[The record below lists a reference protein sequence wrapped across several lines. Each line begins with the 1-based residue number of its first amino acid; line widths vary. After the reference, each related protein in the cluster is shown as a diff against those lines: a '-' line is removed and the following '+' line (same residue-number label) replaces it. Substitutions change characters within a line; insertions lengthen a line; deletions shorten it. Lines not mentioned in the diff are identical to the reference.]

1 MVIRGIIKM
10 ESLEHAL
17 SNSFSEKYIKK
28 PLKDAAYYSLT
39 GLNNTGMIMGCIGGA
54 GLSAL
59 AVYGLPLLALE
70 GIDSQ
75 IQDEALSGLVY
86 LGAGI
91 PLLLAGH
98 VLGAAGILA
107 SFKGIPNLAE
117 NVQLKIDKVFDK

>member
-1 MVIRGIIKM
+1 M